1 MRPGIRILLIP
12 PIETP
17 PRRGSTGAHQHQ
29 TRRLQM
35 PNGSRS
41 AQHRCVRVPLVNPIW
56 SLVSDRALACRCFC
70 CCWRPRGM
78 HLPPVRSRRALLL
91 FWFDGSTPHEYTTRR
106 RQRASGHGGGYGASQ
121 RRWMM
126 DRDSGRWRWRWM
138 RTRRTHPIGLLL
150 FPVSDGDVAYVST
163 SSPSTPYVTCRY
175 QRYPKPS
182 SIGSPSVRW
191 SPSGWTDARP

>member
-17 PRRGSTGAHQHQ
+17 PRRGSTGAHQQHQ

-56 SLVSDRALACRCFC
+56 SLVSDRALACRCVC
-70 CCWRPRGM
+70 CCCRPRGM

-91 FWFDGSTPHEYTTRR
+91 FWFDGSTPHGTAAAKSEWAR
-106 RQRASGHGGGYGASQ
+106 

-126 DRDSGRWRWRWM
+126 DREGGGGSGDGYGQDAPTRSIGTPAVPCLRWR
-138 RTRRTHPIGLLL
+138 
-150 FPVSDGDVAYVST
+150 
-163 SSPSTPYVTCRY
+163 CR
-175 QRYPKPS
+175 
-182 SIGSPSVRW
+182 VL
-191 SPSGWTDARP
+191 